1 MRIIF
6 KLLYLL
12 FAVFFLVYLSIPNR
26 LFPQESQYS
35 KRSTEPADVEDENR
49 RGFYN
54 TEDRE
59 TVVNYYRDKF
69 GKVNI
74 FGYGINL
81 PSLRLNYP
89 PEESQTI
96 IRDQTRSTYLEEIVH
111 PLRQS
116 IYISSFE
123 PKYDKDRIVVDG
135 TEYKQKLIIKMI
147 DSNPIIRLFIG
158 CLILLSIYV
167 NLRMWREVLMGY
179 KKIIY
184 EK

>member
-1 MRIIF
+1 MRIII

-12 FAVFFLVYLSIPNR
+12 FAVFFLVYLAIPNQ

-35 KRSTEPADVEDENR
+35 KRSTEPSDVEDKNR

-59 TVVNYYRDKF
+59 TVVNYYRDNF

-74 FGYGINL
+74 FGYEINL

-116 IYISSFE
+116 IYISGFE
-123 PKYDKDRIVVDG
+123 PRYDKDKIVVDG

-147 DSNPIIRLFIG
+147 NSNILIRLFVG

-167 NLRMWREVLMGY
+167 NLRMWREVFMRYQRML
-179 KKIIY
+179 Y

>member
-1 MRIIF
+1 MRIII

-12 FAVFFLVYLSIPNR
+12 FAVFFLVYLAIPNQ

-35 KRSTEPADVEDENR
+35 KRSTEPSDVEDKNR

-59 TVVNYYRDKF
+59 TVVNYYRDNF

-74 FGYGINL
+74 FGYEINL

-116 IYISSFE
+116 IYISGFE
-123 PKYDKDRIVVDG
+123 PRYD

-147 DSNPIIRLFIG
+147 SSNILIRLFVG

-167 NLRMWREVLMGY
+167 NLRMWREVFMRY
-179 KKIIY
+179 QRMFY